1 VIEIKETAIPEVKII
16 STRRFG
22 DERGFFTETYHR
34 QRFTEAGIALDFVQD
49 NHSRSQKAGTTR
61 GLHFQSEPFAQAK
74 LVRVVRGSI
83 SDVAVDIRRSSPS
96 YGRHVTVELSAEN
109 GLQLLVPVGFAHG
122 FCTLEADTEVV
133 YKVTTY
139 YSAEHDHGIA
149 FDDPDLAITWPV
161 AAAEMTLSEKDRHH
175 GRFADLPAYFE

>member
-122 FCTLEADTEVV
+122 FCTLEADTE
-133 YKVTTY
+133 
-139 YSAEHDHGIA
+139 HDHGIA